1 MKAPQQISQTMPGK
15 ELAAWTS
22 RVSIETQHY
31 EGNDDLHRAESSEI
45 LPKAVRRDAISSS
58 RMIKKKRRE
67 LTLQSFAAKGTPDLR
82 NIEIFPDYTLMIDR
96 LHKRRVK
103 GLFLQFT

>member
-1 MKAPQQISQTMPGK
+1 MKAPQQISQTMPDK

-22 RVSIETQHY
+22 RVSIETPHY
-31 EGNDDLHRAESSEI
+31 EGKDDSHRAESSEI
-45 LPKAVRRDAISSS
+45 LPKAVRQDAISSS

-82 NIEIFPDYTLMIDR
+82 NIELFPDYTLMIDR
-96 LHKRRVK
+96 LHRRRVK
-103 GLFLQFT
+103 GSFLQFP

>member
-45 LPKAVRRDAISSS
+45 LPKALTDDQKEKVSNYSLGQG
-58 RMIKKKRRE
+58 RE
-67 LTLQSFAAKGTPDLR
+67 SYC
-82 NIEIFPDYTLMIDR
+82 IFNDVTN
-96 LHKRRVK
+96 H
-103 GLFLQFT
+103 